1 MPRAK
6 GTGSDPR
13 RRKSTTPYQRARD
26 AGRQA
31 LRDAVL
37 KAASE
42 LLAAEG
48 AGALTMRRIAD
59 DIGSST
65 TVLYTIFDSK
75 NGILDAMVQ
84 AGHEALRKRLEA
96 IPSDDAPFERLAE
109 TARVYRSFALQDP
122 ARYQFLFGSAI
133 PGYWQSQDA
142 KSAAQASFD
151 ALADVVREC
160 QRARIIRESADPAF
174 VSEILIAAAHG
185 AISLELSGH
194 FDDPGRADERFS
206 ILSDASCA
214 PFLVKKRAGPS
225 RRPSPGAAARRGRST
240 GPS

>member
-1 MPRAK
+1 MPRRSED
-6 GTGSDPR
+6 TGR
-13 RRKSTTPYQRARD
+13 RSPTTPYQRARD
-26 AGRQA
+26 QGRQA

-37 KAASE
+37 KAAGE

-48 AGALTMRRIAD
+48 AGALTMRRLAD

-84 AGHEALRKRLEA
+84 AGHEELRARLEA
-96 IPSDDAPFERLAE
+96 IPGDQPPFERFAE
-109 TARVYRSFALQDP
+109 SARVYRAFALQDP

-133 PGYWQSQDA
+133 PGYRRSQHA
-142 KSAAQASFD
+142 RAAAQGSFD
-151 ALADVVREC
+151 ALADLVLAC
-160 QRARIIRESADPAF
+160 QRAGIVNRRADPAF

-206 ILSDASCA
+206 VLTDASCA
-214 PFLVKKRAGPS
+214 PFLVKKHAAPA
-225 RRPSPGAAARRGRST
+225 RRPSRAATARPGPST
-240 GPS
+240 GSS

>member
-1 MPRAK
+1 MPQRAT
-6 GTGSDPR
+6 GTGSGRR
-13 RRKSTTPYQRARD
+13 RRKDVTPYQQARD
-26 AGRQA
+26 TGRQA

-37 KAASE
+37 KAAGE

-48 AGALTMRRIAD
+48 AGALTMRRIAE

-84 AGHEALRKRLEA
+84 AGHEELRARLEA
-96 IPSDDAPFERLAE
+96 IPSDEAPFERLSE
-109 TARVYRSFALQDP
+109 TGRVYRAFALQDP

-133 PGYWQSQDA
+133 PGYRRSQDA
-142 KSAAQASFD
+142 VAAARSSFD
-151 ALADVVREC
+151 ALANVVRVC
-160 QRARIIRESADPAF
+160 QRTGIISRSTDAAF

-194 FDDPGRADERFS
+194 FDDPRRADERFS
-206 ILSDASCA
+206 VLSAASCA
-214 PFLVKKRAGPS
+214 PFLVKKR
-225 RRPSPGAAARRGRST
+225 GR
-240 GPS
+240 

>member
-1 MPRAK
+1 MPR
-6 GTGSDPR
+6 R
-13 RRKSTTPYQRARD
+13 TPYQLARD

-48 AGALTMRRIAD
+48 AGALTMRRIAE

-75 NGILDAMVQ
+75 NGILDAMAQ
-84 AGHEALRKRLEA
+84 AGHEALRASLEA
-96 IPSDDAPFERLAE
+96 IPGELPPFERLAE
-109 TARVYRSFALQDP
+109 TARVYRRFALHDP
-122 ARYQFLFGSAI
+122 ARYQFLLGSAI
-133 PGYWQSQDA
+133 PGYRRSP
-142 KSAAQASFD
+142 SALAAVRSSFD

-160 QRARIIRESADPAF
+160 QRARIITRSADAAF

-185 AISLELSGH
+185 AISLELSEH
-194 FDDPGRADERFS
+194 FEDPARADERF
-206 ILSDASCA
+206 LVLTTASCA
-214 PFLVKKRAGPS
+214 PFLVTRPAAPAPRSSPAGDH
-225 RRPSPGAAARRGRST
+225 RRRRSSGS
-240 GPS
+240 S